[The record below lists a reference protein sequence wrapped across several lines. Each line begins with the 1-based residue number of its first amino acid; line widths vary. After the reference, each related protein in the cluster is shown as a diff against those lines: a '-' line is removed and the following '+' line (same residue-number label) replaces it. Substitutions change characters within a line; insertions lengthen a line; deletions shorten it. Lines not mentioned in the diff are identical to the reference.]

1 MTNDEE
7 PYEGSERQFES
18 LLDYLKRN
26 RGFDFTAYKKPS
38 LMRRIKRR
46 MHSVDIKAFNDY
58 IDYLEVH
65 PEEFSHLFNTILIN
79 VTSFFRDEAAWEALA
94 SDVIPSM
101 LSKKNSGDLIRVWCA
116 GMASGQETYSIA
128 MLLCEAM
135 GEKEFGQRVKIY
147 GTDVDEEA
155 LTQARQAVY
164 SEKEVESVPEDLR
177 KKYFEQVDSHFSFRK
192 ELRRAVIFGRHDL
205 VQDAPISRVDL
216 LVCRNTLMYFNA
228 EAQLR
233 VLNHFHFA
241 LRDDGVLFLGKAEML
256 LTHTNLFNPL
266 DLKSRIFAKVPRV
279 NLRDQLLVMTQ
290 GVNDDMAN
298 QLANHERLRDAAFD
312 SAALPELIVDQDGA
326 LVFANAQARRLFNI
340 TVKDIGRP
348 FSDLE
353 VSYKPTD
360 LRSRI
365 DQAYNE
371 RKLISLK
378 EVEWRIVPDNTR
390 YYDVNIMPLVSK
402 AGSILGVALTFADV
416 TLTRQLEEELRA
428 SRAELET
435 AYEEVQS
442 TNEELETTNEE
453 LQSTNEELET
463 LNEELQSTNEEL
475 ETMNEEL
482 QSTNEELETLNEEM
496 HERTDELNQANDF
509 LESILKG
516 IRVGVMVVD
525 RDLQIREW
533 NTKAED
539 LWGLRQ
545 VEVEGQNVLN
555 LDIGLP
561 VDQLKQP
568 IRSCLSG
575 EQEKGELVL
584 PARNRRGKSISC
596 HVTCTPLIS
605 ETDGIRG
612 VILLMEE
619 GNEQ

>member
-1 MTNDEE
+1 MTDDEE
-7 PYEGSERQFES
+7 PYEGREGQFES

-26 RGFDFTAYKKPS
+26 RGFDFTAYKRPS
-38 LMRRIKRR
+38 LMRRIKQR
-46 MHSVDIKAFNDY
+46 MHSVYIKAFNDY
-58 IDYLEVH
+58 VDYLEVH
-65 PEEFSHLFNTILIN
+65 PEEFGHLFNTILIN
-79 VTSFFRDEAAWEALA
+79 VTSFFRDEEAWKAIA
-94 SDVIPSM
+94 SDVIPRI
-101 LSKKNSGDLIRVWCA
+101 LSKKKPGDPIRVWCA
-116 GMASGQETYSIA
+116 GVASGQETYTMA

-135 GEKEFGQRVKIY
+135 GEQEFGQRVKIY

-164 SEKEVESVPEDLR
+164 SEKGVESVPEDLR
-177 KKYFEQVDSHFSFRK
+177 GKYFEQADSRYSFRK

-205 VQDAPISRVDL
+205 VQDAPISRVGL

-241 LRDDGVLFLGKAEML
+241 LRDDGILFLGKSEML

-266 DLKSRIFAKVPRV
+266 DLKARIFAKVPRV
-279 NLRDQLLVMTQ
+279 NFRDQLSFMAQV
-290 GVNDDMAN
+290 VNDDAT
-298 QLANHERLRDAAFD
+298 QLANHVRLREAAFD
-312 SAALPELIVDQDGA
+312 SAALAELVVDQNA
-326 LVFANAQARRLFNI
+326 SLIFANAQARGLFGVA
-340 TVKDIGRP
+340 VKDIGRP

-353 VSYKPTD
+353 LSYKPTD

-365 DQAYNE
+365 EQAYAE
-371 RKLISLK
+371 RRLITIGD
-378 EVEWRIVPDNTR
+378 VEWRTVPGNSR
-390 YYDVNIMPLVSK
+390 YYDVNIMPLISSGGNV
-402 AGSILGVALTFADV
+402 LGVAVTFADV
-416 TLTRQLEEELRA
+416 THTRELEDELRA

-482 QSTNEELETLNEEM
+482 QSTNEEMETVNEEM
-496 HERTDELNQANDF
+496 RERTDELNQANAF
-509 LESILKG
+509 LESILSG
-516 IRVGVMVVD
+516 IRLGVMVVD
-525 RDLQIREW
+525 QDLKIQEW
-533 NTKAED
+533 NPKSED

-545 VEVEGQNVLN
+545 VEVEGQNLLN

-568 IRSCLSG
+568 IRACLSG
-575 EQEKGELVL
+575 EQETRELVL

-596 HVTCTPLIS
+596 HVSCTPLIS

-619 GNEQ
+619 GDEQ

>member
-7 PYEGSERQFES
+7 PYEGFEGQFES
-18 LLDYLKRN
+18 LLEYLKHN
-26 RGFDFTAYKKPS
+26 RGADFTAYKRPS
-38 LMRRIKRR
+38 LMRRIKHR
-46 MHSVDIKAFNDY
+46 MRAVGIKAFDDY
-58 IDYLEVH
+58 VDYLEVH
-65 PEEFSHLFNTILIN
+65 PEEFGHLFNTILIN
-79 VTSFFRDEAAWEALA
+79 VTSFFRDEAAWEVIA
-94 SDVIPSM
+94 SDVIPRI
-101 LSKKNSGDLIRVWCA
+101 LSKKKPSDAIRVWCA
-116 GMASGQETYSIA
+116 GVASGQEAYSIS

-155 LTQARQAVY
+155 LTQARQGVY
-164 SEKEVESVPEDLR
+164 SEKEVESAPEDLR
-177 KKYFEQVDSHFSFRK
+177 KKYFEQVDSRHSFRK

-241 LRDDGVLFLGKAEML
+241 LRDDGVLFLGKSEML

-266 DLKSRIFAKVPRV
+266 DLKVRIFTKVPRV
-279 NLRDQLLVMTQ
+279 NFRDQLSFMTQ
-290 GVNDDMAN
+290 GVNDDAT
-298 QLANHERLRDAAFD
+298 QLANHMRLREAAFD
-312 SAALPELIVDQDGA
+312 SAALAELVVDQNGY
-326 LVFANAQARRLFNI
+326 LIFANAQARGLFGI
-340 TVKDIGRP
+340 IVKDIGRP

-353 VSYKPTD
+353 LSYKPTD

-365 DQAYNE
+365 EQAYAE
-371 RKLISLK
+371 RRLITIGDI
-378 EVEWRIVPDNTR
+378 EWRIVPGNSR
-390 YYDVNIMPLVSK
+390 YYDVNIMPLISS
-402 AGSILGVALTFADV
+402 GGNILGVAVTFADV
-416 TLTRQLEEELRA
+416 THTRELEDELRA

-482 QSTNEELETLNEEM
+482 QSTNEEMETVNEEM
-496 HERTDELNQANDF
+496 RERTDELNQSNAF
-509 LESILKG
+509 LESILSG
-516 IRVGVMVVD
+516 IRLGVMVVD
-525 RDLQIREW
+525 QDLKIQEW
-533 NTKAED
+533 NPKSEA

-545 VEVEGQNVLN
+545 GEVEGQNLLN

-568 IRSCLSG
+568 IRACLSG
-575 EQEKGELVL
+575 EQETRELVL
-584 PARNRRGKSISC
+584 SARNRRGKSISC

-605 ETDGIRG
+605 QTDGIRG

-619 GNEQ
+619 GDEQ